1 MSERSYRVAVTREGD
16 AWLADVPD
24 VPGAHTWAKNLPSLD
39 RAVREVI
46 ALVENL
52 PEGAEPGLSLTYDY
66 DVGDPDLNAATA
78 MLRAHRERLQQEE
91 RQLAART
98 AELATELT
106 RRSMSVRDAAA
117 LVGVSPQRVSQIN
130 AAARQ
135 PTKITKRVAPAKR
148 RKKSNAA

>member
-1 MSERSYRVAVTREGD
+1 MCLVRT
-16 AWLADVPD
+16 
-24 VPGAHTWAKNLPSLD
+24 PG
-39 RAVREVI
+39 RRI
-46 ALVENL
+46 C
-52 PEGAEPGLSLTYDY
+52 YDY

-98 AELATELT
+98 AELAAELT